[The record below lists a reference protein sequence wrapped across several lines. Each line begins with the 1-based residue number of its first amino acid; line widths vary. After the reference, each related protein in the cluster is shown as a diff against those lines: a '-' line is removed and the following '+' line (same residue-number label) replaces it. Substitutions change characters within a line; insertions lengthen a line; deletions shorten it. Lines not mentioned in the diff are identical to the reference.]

1 VIADLHLD
9 ALLDVLERRELGDD
23 DAFAQRHLPMLEAA
37 GVRVQVLPAFVDDR
51 HLPESALRVTI
62 QQLDAARREADR
74 SDGRLRIVE
83 GTLEL
88 REAIADG
95 AIAGILSLEGVEA
108 LGRDPGMIRTL
119 HRLGVRMA
127 GLTWNRANAFADG
140 LAEQTGAGIT
150 GLGVELLDEMAQL
163 GMALDLSHL
172 SPRGCELALERY
184 GGPVLASHANAAAVF
199 ANPRN
204 LGDDVLAGVGER
216 GGVVGLCAIP
226 AFVGPGDPAQ
236 RLAEHLQ
243 QLRPS
248 CPRALEVQE
257 TLRSLDPTQQTF
269 ADIEARQ
276 ADTGEPRMAAHFG
289 VARCDTIRVSRI
301 HPTPVRMPS
310 GCASRGSD
318 TGSARPA
325 RAAAAR
331 IPRAGGGRA
340 ARRGTGAARGRA
352 RRRAR
357 AAGTSRRRPS
367 RARAGPPRPREP
379 RALRPRSAAAG
390 P

>member
-9 ALLDVLERRELGDD
+9 ALLDVVERRELGDD
-23 DAFAQRHLPMLEAA
+23 DAFAHRHLPMLEAA

-83 GTLEL
+83 GTIEL

-108 LGRDPGMIRTL
+108 LGRDPGMIRAL

-150 GLGVELLDEMAQL
+150 GLGFELLDEMGQL

-204 LGDDVLAGVGER
+204 LADDVLAGVGER

-236 RLAEHLQ
+236 RLAEHHHHIAAVAGVDAVAFGADF
-243 QLRPS
+243 
-248 CPRALEVQE
+248 CGFFGDGI
-257 TLRSLDPTQQTF
+257 DPPLLPEQPTDVDTML
-269 ADIEARQ
+269 ARQ
-276 ADTGEPRMAAHFG
+276 AE
-289 VARCDTIRVSRI
+289 
-301 HPTPVRMPS
+301 
-310 GCASRGSD
+310 
-318 TGSARPA
+318 
-325 RAAAAR
+325 
-331 IPRAGGGRA
+331 
-340 ARRGTGAARGRA
+340 
-352 RRRAR
+352 
-357 AAGTSRRRPS
+357 
-367 RARAGPPRPREP
+367 PPRETLYADVLSATGQPDDG
-379 RALRPRSAAAG
+379 ALAWGNAVRFLEGVLA
-390 P
+390 

>member
-37 GVRVQVLPAFVDDR
+37 GVRAQVLPAFVDDR

-83 GTLEL
+83 RAMEL

-95 AIAGILSLEGVEA
+95 AVAGILSLEGVEA

-150 GLGVELLDEMAQL
+150 GLGFALLDEMGQL

-204 LGDDVLAGVGER
+204 LADDVLAGIGER

-236 RLAEHLQ
+236 RLAEHHAHVAAVAGADAAAFGADFCGFFGDMEPPL
-243 QLRPS
+243 LPDH
-248 CPRALEVQE
+248 PTDVD
-257 TLRSLDPTQQTF
+257 TLL
-269 ADIEARQ
+269 ARQ
-276 ADTGEPRMAAHFG
+276 AE
-289 VARCDTIRVSRI
+289 
-301 HPTPVRMPS
+301 
-310 GCASRGSD
+310 
-318 TGSARPA
+318 PA
-325 RAAAAR
+325 RETFYAEVLSA
-331 IPRAGGGRA
+331 
-340 ARRGTGAARGRA
+340 TGQ
-352 RRRAR
+352 
-357 AAGTSRRRPS
+357 PED
-367 RARAGPPRPREP
+367 GPLAWGNAVRFLEGVL
-379 RALRPRSAAAG
+379 A
-390 P
+390 